1 MLQQSKNTIFF
12 FFGYFP
18 SKLLFQKKKSIYH
31 IDLYRISKEDELKN
45 LNLPEKFCSEIT
57 LIEWPQNLF
66 SYRPK
71 TDYLLVQ
78 FQNLK
83 KKRKQSKF
91 QNKFEEEEE
100 DFQNQPKLITLK
112 PEGKWKSKMK
122 SIINQNLSFF
132 NSKEFH

>member
-1 MLQQSKNTIFF
+1 M
-12 FFGYFP
+12 
-18 SKLLFQKKKSIYH
+18 
-31 IDLYRISKEDELKN
+31 
-45 LNLPEKFCSEIT
+45 
-57 LIEWPQNLF
+57 IEWPQNLF